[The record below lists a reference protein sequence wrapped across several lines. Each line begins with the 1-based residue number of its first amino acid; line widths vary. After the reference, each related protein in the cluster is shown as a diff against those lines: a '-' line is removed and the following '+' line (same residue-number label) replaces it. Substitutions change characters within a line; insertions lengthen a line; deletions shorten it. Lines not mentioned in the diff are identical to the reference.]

1 VNQERIY
8 QVLMGPH
15 ISEKA
20 SMAAEAGQVVFKVA
34 PDATKTEIKTA
45 VERLFDVKVLS
56 VSVLNQKGKVKRTAR
71 GLGKRNGLRK
81 AYVTLAEG
89 QEIDFLDVE

>member
-1 VNQERIY
+1 MNQERVY

-20 SMAAEAGQVVFKVA
+20 SLAAESGQVVFKVA
-34 PDATKTEIKTA
+34 PTATKVEIKAA
-45 VERLFDVKVLS
+45 VEQLFDVKVLS